1 MHLIG
6 RNLSIPDWVTNLR
19 HSLAHGT
26 GETNVD
32 QLEAALQI
40 VLESLISNSKNFWS
54 HQAQVFKEK
63 YRDLTSEEK
72 SALRKLAEKLSSAVE
87 RSLKDKQGRGH
98 RKLSVFNRFSVYS

>member
-6 RNLSIPDWVTNLR
+6 RDLSIPDWVTNLR

-40 VLESLISNSKNFWS
+40 VLESLISNPKNFWS